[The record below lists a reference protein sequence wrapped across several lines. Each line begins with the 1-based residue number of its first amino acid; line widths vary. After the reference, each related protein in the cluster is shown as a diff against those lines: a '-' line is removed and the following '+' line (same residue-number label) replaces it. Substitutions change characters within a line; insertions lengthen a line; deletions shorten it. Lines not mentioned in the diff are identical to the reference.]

1 MPLTALLDTR
11 DQLKAEKAAREALER
26 QLKELQQQPQQRPD
40 LFADPEAWERHL
52 EQQMERKFTERMLN
66 ANLHATAEKHGK
78 AFEEAYE
85 ALLNKGDPVL
95 VQRIIGSVD
104 PGSEIMKW
112 HKRET
117 TLANVGDDP
126 DAWVMKRYA
135 ELMAAQGVQPGGV
148 APGVAPTVA
157 APGGAATPAQPT
169 QPVTPPR
176 SVASAP
182 GSAGAF
188 KESVPESAFQ
198 HVFGS

>member
-11 DQLKAEKAAREALER
+11 DQLKAEKAARETLER
-26 QLKELQQQPQQRPD
+26 QLRELQSQPQQRPD
-40 LFADPEAWERHL
+40 MFADPEAWEAHIAS
-52 EQQMERKFTERMLN
+52 QMERKFTERMLN

-78 AFEEAYE
+78 AFDEAYE

-135 ELMAAQGVQPGGV
+135 EIMAAQGAI
-148 APGVAPTVA
+148 APGTAPA
-157 APGGAATPAQPT
+157 AVPPAQPT

-188 KESVPESAFQ
+188 KEQVPESAFQ